1 MEELSKILKEPNK
14 NMLITWEVLEENLK
28 HFIKKKKISTLKMD
42 EKKKNQMEIL
52 ELKNTIKRN
61 KQPPNSLDRL
71 NSRTEDKR
79 N

>member
-1 MEELSKILKEPNK
+1 ME
-14 NMLITWEVLEENLK
+14 
-28 HFIKKKKISTLKMD
+28 
-42 EKKKNQMEIL
+42 EKKKNEMEIL

>member
-28 HFIKKKKISTLKMD
+28 HFLKKKKISTLKME
-42 EKKKNQMEIL
+42 EKKKNEMEIL

-61 KQPPNSLDRL
+61 KQSP
-71 NSRTEDKR
+71 TH
-79 N
+79 

>member
-28 HFIKKKKISTLKMD
+28 HFLKKKKISTLKME
-42 EKKKNQMEIL
+42 EKKKNEMEIL

>member
-28 HFIKKKKISTLKMD
+28 HFIKKKKISTLKME
-42 EKKKNQMEIL
+42 EKKKNEMEIL